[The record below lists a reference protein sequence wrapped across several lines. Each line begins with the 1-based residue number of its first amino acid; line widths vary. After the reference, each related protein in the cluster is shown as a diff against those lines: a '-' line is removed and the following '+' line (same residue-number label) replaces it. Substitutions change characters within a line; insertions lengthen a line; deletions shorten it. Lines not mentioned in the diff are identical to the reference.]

1 MTSNVDQTGRAPA
14 GEQSGAA
21 KMFGDFA
28 PGLVTFTDD
37 VLFGQVWT
45 RPELCARDRS
55 LVTVAALTAAGNAEQ
70 LTYHLGLARQN
81 GVTETEL
88 IEAITHLAFYAGWPR
103 AMSAMTAARQA
114 FMDS

>member
-1 MTSNVDQTGRAPA
+1 MTSSHDRTGQASQ

-21 KMFGDFA
+21 KMFGDFRA
-28 PGLVTFTDD
+28 RPGGLH
-37 VLFGQVWT
+37 
-45 RPELCARDRS
+45 RRR
-55 LVTVAALTAAGNAEQ
+55 
-70 LTYHLGLARQN
+70 LTYHLGLARRN

-88 IEAITHLAFYAGWPR
+88 IEAITHLAFYAGWPG